1 MFDYLR
7 RLVRTGVAYQ
17 AGDILSKGV
26 AVFTLPLYTRYVAAV
41 GYGYVET
48 LLTAVIL
55 LSIVLRLGVGEAF
68 IRFYYDDAEPQRRD
82 ADRGR
87 RGRLRAAHHDARGA
101 RRGDLRRTPVTR
113 AARRARRG
121 AV

>member
-1 MFDYLR
+1 MFGYLK
-7 RLVRTGVAYQ
+7 RLVRAGVAYQ

-26 AVFTLPLYTRYVAAV
+26 AVFTLPLYTHYVGPS

-68 IRFYYDDAEPQRRD
+68 IRFYYDDADGERRD
-82 ADRGR
+82 LIASARSASRSSR
-87 RGRLRAAHHDARGA
+87 RRSPRSSA
-101 RRGDLRRTPVTR
+101 
-113 AARRARRG
+113 
-121 AV
+121 